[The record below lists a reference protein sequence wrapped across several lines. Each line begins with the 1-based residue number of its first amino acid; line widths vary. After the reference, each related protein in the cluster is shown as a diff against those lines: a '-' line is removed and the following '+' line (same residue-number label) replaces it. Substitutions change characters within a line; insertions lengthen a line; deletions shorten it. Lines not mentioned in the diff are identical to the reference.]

1 MISSAEATE
10 TQIEANPGFESK
22 WSHAQTVLQA
32 LIGLVVLVGLI
43 GAFGQGWLSKV
54 TQTFPTLPLS
64 VTYERLLRANAP
76 TEMKVAV
83 TQPLP
88 SETLR
93 VDLGADLLDHA
104 SISSTQPRA
113 ESVDATPNGVTYTF
127 RLGPERQG
135 TVLFK
140 LAPRRVGRVEA
151 ELSTQ
156 GEHLL
161 LPLFIYP

>member
-10 TQIEANPGFESK
+10 TQIEANPGFESI
-22 WSHAQTVLQA
+22 WSHAQTILQA
-32 LIGLVVLVGLI
+32 LIGLIVVAGLI
-43 GAFGQGWLSKV
+43 GVFGQGWLSKV
-54 TQTFPTLPLS
+54 TRTFPTLPLS

-83 TQPLP
+83 TEPLP

-93 VDLGADLLDHA
+93 IDIGADLLDHA
-104 SISSTQPRA
+104 SIGSTQPRA
-113 ESVDATPNGVTYTF
+113 EAVDATPNGVTYTF

-135 TVLFK
+135 TVIFK

-151 ELSTQ
+151 ELSSR
-156 GEHLL
+156 GEQLS